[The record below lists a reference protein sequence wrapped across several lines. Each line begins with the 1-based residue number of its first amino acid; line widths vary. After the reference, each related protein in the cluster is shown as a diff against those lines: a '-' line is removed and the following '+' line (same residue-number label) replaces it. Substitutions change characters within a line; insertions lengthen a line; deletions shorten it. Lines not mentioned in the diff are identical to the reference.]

1 MIPVEEATR
10 KLMAKARPLGTEEV
24 PVLKALGRVL
34 REDVTSPFP
43 IPPFSK
49 SAMDGYAVRS
59 ADVRGASQESPV
71 ELSVLEDVPAGKVG
85 RHRVTK
91 GTAARIMTGA
101 PIPPGADAIVMV
113 EYTEP
118 RSESVLIMQAAPKG
132 THVAPRGEDVRKGQ
146 RVLQAGAM
154 IRAAEMGMKNKIT
167 N

>member
-1 MIPVEEATR
+1 MIELEEATR

-24 PVLKALGRVL
+24 SVLEALGRVL
-34 REDVTSPFP
+34 REDIRSPFP

-59 ADVRGASQESPV
+59 ADVVAASEESPV
-71 ELSVLEDVPAGKVG
+71 ELRVLEDVPAGKVG

-113 EYTEP
+113 EYTERTSGRCTHP
-118 RSESVLIMQAAPKG
+118 ARGSEGQARRPG
-132 THVAPRGEDVRKGQ
+132 RGGCPEGP
-146 RVLQAGAM
+146 AGAPG
-154 IRAAEMGMKNKIT
+154 REP
-167 N
+167 